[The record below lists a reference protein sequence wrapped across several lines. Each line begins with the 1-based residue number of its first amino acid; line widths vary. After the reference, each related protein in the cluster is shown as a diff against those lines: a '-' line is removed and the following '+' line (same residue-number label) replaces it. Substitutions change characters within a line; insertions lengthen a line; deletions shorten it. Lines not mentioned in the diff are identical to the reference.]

1 LSYQWS
7 LDGSAVAG
15 ATNTSFSLSNLHLPN
30 HAVSLQVDN
39 PYASLTTNALLT
51 VQDTLPPIIT
61 LNGSNPLTLQLASS
75 FADPGATATDL
86 CAGPVAV
93 IASGS
98 VNTRAVGTN
107 TILYTAT
114 DGDGNTN
121 TASRTVLV
129 IDTTPPT
136 ILWSFTNLVLAAD
149 AGCLAV
155 MPDLTGT
162 NFIEASDLSGVA
174 SITQTPTNGATLP
187 LGANIVVIAVADPY
201 GNTAYSTN
209 TIVVQDQTP
218 PVITLNGFNP
228 LTNQLGAAFT
238 DPGVTASDA
247 CSGIALL
254 STNGSV
260 DVNVV
265 GTNLLTYIAVDGS
278 GNTNTATR
286 TVIVLDTTP
295 PIIIWSFT
303 NLVLAASSNC
313 LAIMPCVTGTNGVQ
327 ATDISGITSIKQCPT
342 NGADLPLGTN
352 VVVIAV
358 ADPYGNTA
366 YSTNTIVVQDQT
378 PPVIMLNGFNLLTN
392 QLGAAF
398 TDPGVTAS
406 DACSGIALL
415 STNGSVDVNVVGTN
429 LLTYIAVD
437 GSGNTNTA
445 TRTVIVLD
453 TTPPTIVWSLTN
465 LVLAANSNCLAI
477 MPDVTGTN
485 GVQATDLSGISS
497 ITQSPTNG
505 ADLPIGTNV
514 VVIAVADPYGNTA
527 YSTNTV
533 VVQDQTP
540 PLILLQPASQTNAPG
555 TNISFAVVAT
565 ACTPLAF
572 QWFFNT
578 AALAAQ
584 TNTTLV
590 LSNLSLSVTGN
601 YFVVVSAAGGS
612 VTSSVAAL
620 FLMMPA
626 GNGSVTNPPGSV
638 TLSLGGS
645 PGSTYVLE
653 AATNLTAPV
662 WLYLATNTLGTNGLW
677 QFTDLQA
684 TNFAEKYFRLM
695 LAP

>member
-1 LSYQWS
+1 LLAGSNAVFTATPGGTAPFGYQWKRNGTNFSGAGISGTTASALTLTSITTNSAANYSVVVTNQFGSVTSSVATLLVVLPPSITSSSLTNVTIQCGSNALAFFVTVAGSGPLSYQWS

-228 LTNQLGAAFT
+228 
-238 DPGVTASDA
+238 
-247 CSGIALL
+247 
-254 STNGSV
+254 
-260 DVNVV
+260 
-265 GTNLLTYIAVDGS
+265 
-278 GNTNTATR
+278 
-286 TVIVLDTTP
+286 
-295 PIIIWSFT
+295 
-303 NLVLAASSNC
+303 
-313 LAIMPCVTGTNGVQ
+313 
-327 ATDISGITSIKQCPT
+327 
-342 NGADLPLGTN
+342 
-352 VVVIAV
+352 
-358 ADPYGNTA
+358 
-366 YSTNTIVVQDQT
+366 
-378 PPVIMLNGFNLLTN
+378 LTN